1 MRFYYASPLR
11 LFLCWAA
18 RSFRFI
24 VVVLSC
30 CLFSIMTHLFH
41 FSFPFTACRLFY
53 GWFVAIFRLIA
64 VVWLS
69 FAFLLVS
76 WCFYNII
83 MCLFHIL
90 RLCLWISVKIHL
102 KMKLFLQKIWIKLK
116 KCIPLHPL
124 SGTKY
129 WSDKKEFFEEDYI
142 KDREVVQW
150 ARFSL
155 SRMRGARGKRTVR
168 FARMWCQVLFEP
180 RIRRSW
186 TEQTTPCASVSSW
199 TEAGAVRYYTM

>member
-1 MRFYYASPLR
+1 MRFSHMASLR
-11 LFLCWAA
+11 LFLGRAD

-24 VVVLSC
+24 VLGLSSG
-30 CLFSIMTHLFH
+30 LLYLAPRLFH
-41 FSFPFTACRLFY
+41 FSLQVIACRLFCTCFY
-53 GWFVAIFRLIA
+53 FGFPVCFFCM
-64 VVWLS
+64 VV
-69 FAFLLVS
+69 FLLS
-76 WCFYNII
+76 HHMFAPYNII
-83 MCLFHIL
+83 MWLFHIL
-90 RLCLWISVKIHL
+90 RLWLWTSVKIHL
-102 KMKLFLQKIWIKLK
+102 EMKLFLQKIWIKLK

-129 WSDKKEFFEEDYI
+129 WSEKKEFFEEDYI

-186 TEQTTPCASVSSW
+186 TEQTMPCASVSS
-199 TEAGAVRYYTM
+199 

>member
-1 MRFYYASPLR
+1 MRFYNVSPLR
-11 LFLCWAA
+11 LFLGWVA
-18 RSFRFI
+18 RSFRFT
-24 VVVLSC
+24 VVGLSC
-30 CLFSIMTHLFH
+30 CLSSIMTHLFH
-41 FSFPFTACRLFY
+41 LSFPFTACRLFC
-53 GWFVAIFRLIA
+53 GWFVSIFRLIA

-69 FAFLLVS
+69 FAFLLAG
-76 WCFYNII
+76 WCSYIII

-90 RLCLWISVKIHL
+90 RLRLWIYVKIHL
-102 KMKLFLQKIWIKLK
+102 KTKLFLQKIWIKLK

-129 WSDKKEFFEEDYI
+129 WSEKKEFFEEDYI

-186 TEQTTPCASVSSW
+186 TEQTMPCASVSS
-199 TEAGAVRYYTM
+199 

>member
-1 MRFYYASPLR
+1 MRFYNVSPLR
-11 LFLCWAA
+11 LFLGWAA
-18 RSFRFI
+18 RSFRFT
-24 VVVLSC
+24 VVDLSC
-30 CLFSIMTHLFH
+30 YLFCLMTHLFH
-41 FSFPFTACRLFY
+41 FSFTFTACRLFC
-53 GWFVAIFRLIA
+53 GWFVSIFRLIA
-64 VVWLS
+64 VEWLS
-69 FAFLLVS
+69 FAFLLVC

-129 WSDKKEFFEEDYI
+129 WSEKKEFFEEDYI

-168 FARMWCQVLFEP
+168 FVRIWCQVLFEP

-186 TEQTTPCASVSSW
+186 TEQTMPCASVSSW

>member
-1 MRFYYASPLR
+1 MRFYNVSPLR
-11 LFLCWAA
+11 LFLGWAA

-24 VVVLSC
+24 VLGLSSG
-30 CLFSIMTHLFH
+30 LLYLAPRLFH
-41 FSFPFTACRLFY
+41 FSLQVIACRLFCTCFY
-53 GWFVAIFRLIA
+53 FGFQVCFFCM
-64 VVWLS
+64 VV
-69 FAFLLVS
+69 FLLS
-76 WCFYNII
+76 HHLFAPYIII
-83 MCLFHIL
+83 MWLFHIL
-90 RLCLWISVKIHL
+90 RLWLWTSVKIHL

-129 WSDKKEFFEEDYI
+129 WSEKKEFFEEDYI

-186 TEQTTPCASVSSW
+186 TEQTMPCASVSS
-199 TEAGAVRYYTM
+199 

>member
-1 MRFYYASPLR
+1 MKWGQLGVILLNAFKYRIWTWQ
-11 LFLCWAA
+11 LFFGA
-18 RSFRFI
+18 RMG
-24 VVVLSC
+24 LKLDYNQ
-30 CLFSIMTHLFH
+30 LFNKNS
-41 FSFPFTACRLFY
+41 
-53 GWFVAIFRLIA
+53 WIFQK
-64 VVWLS
+64 
-69 FAFLLVS
+69 
-76 WCFYNII
+76 
-83 MCLFHIL
+83 
-90 RLCLWISVKIHL
+90 ISR
-102 KMKLFLQKIWIKLK
+102 KIWIKLK

-129 WSDKKEFFEEDYI
+129 WSEKKEFFEEDYI

-186 TEQTTPCASVSSW
+186 TEQTMPFASVSSW

>member
-11 LFLCWAA
+11 LFLGWAA

-24 VVVLSC
+24 VLGLSSG
-30 CLFSIMTHLFH
+30 LLYLAPRLFH
-41 FSFPFTACRLFY
+41 FSLQVIACRLFCTCFY
-53 GWFVAIFRLIA
+53 FGFQVCFFCM
-64 VVWLS
+64 VV
-69 FAFLLVS
+69 FLLS
-76 WCFYNII
+76 HHLFAPYNII
-83 MCLFHIL
+83 MWLFHIL
-90 RLCLWISVKIHL
+90 RLWLWTSVKIHL

-129 WSDKKEFFEEDYI
+129 WSEKKEFFEEDYI

-186 TEQTTPCASVSSW
+186 TEQTMPCASVYS
-199 TEAGAVRYYTM
+199 